1 MKSAKIVS
9 NLEAFAL
16 ATVLAGST
24 LLSAKTPE
32 QKAWD
37 KLQAAT
43 SSKSTEKRTQS
54 VRALRLL
61 PGDSRAVALAE
72 KALQDHRAQV
82 RAAAAT
88 ALGEMNSESSIA
100 KLEHALDDRDATV
113 ALAAARSV
121 SDLKGRSTYEVY
133 HAVLTGQRKSGAGM
147 LAGPEKM
154 FNSPSK
160 AAMFGLQAG
169 VHFVPFA
176 GLGFSVVK
184 LMAQDHAS
192 PVRAAAAQALAN
204 DPDPRCGE
212 ALAKAAADEK
222 WVVRAA
228 AVDAIAR
235 RGDPALLKSI
245 EPGLSDGKRVVRY
258 TAAAA
263 IIRLSTL
270 AQSGHAAKT

>member
-1 MKSAKIVS
+1 MRSAKIVA

-16 ATVLAGST
+16 AMVLAEST
-24 LLSAKTPE
+24 LLSARTPE
-32 QKAWD
+32 QKAWNM
-37 KLQAAT
+37 LQAAT
-43 SSKSTEKRTQS
+43 SSKNTDKRTRS

-72 KALQDHRAQV
+72 KALQDQKAQV

-88 ALGEMNSESSIA
+88 ALGEMNSESSIP
-100 KLEHALDDRDATV
+100 KLQRALNDKNASV
-113 ALAAARSV
+113 ALAAARSLA
-121 SDLKGRSTYEVY
+121 DLQGSSAYEVY
-133 HAVLTGQRKSGAGM
+133 HAVLSGERKSGAGM

-154 FNSPSK
+154 FRDPNK
-160 AAMFGLQAG
+160 AAIFGLQAG
-169 VHFVPFA
+169 MHFVPYA
-176 GLGFSVVK
+176 GIGFSVVK
-184 LMAQDHAS
+184 MMAQDHAS
-192 PVRAAAAQALAN
+192 PVRASAAQALAN
-204 DPDPRCGE
+204 DPDQRSGQ
-212 ALAKAAADEK
+212 ALAKAARDGK

-263 IIRLSTL
+263 VIRLSTL
-270 AQSGHAAKT
+270 AQSAHAAKS